1 MNVII
6 DERAA
11 DAATLSEGI
20 SISGSRGYLFIKRVF
35 DIVASLSAGLILLIP
50 MIVIGIMIRLDSPGP
65 AIYRQLRLGKNGKE
79 FYMLKF
85 RSMVEDAEIDGPRWA
100 EKDDERC
107 TRLGYKMRKV
117 RLDELPQ
124 LWNIFVGDMSFVGP
138 RPERPYFYDE
148 FEKYIPN
155 FRDRLA
161 VKPGLTGHAQVN
173 GGYELKPE
181 EKIIYDMEY
190 IRNRSVG
197 MDLQCIFKTVAV
209 IISRGG
215 AR

>member
-197 MDLQCIFKTVAV
+197 MDLQCIFKTVVV

>member
-1 MNVII
+1 MNAII

>member
-1 MNVII
+1 MNAII

-197 MDLQCIFKTVAV
+197 MDLQCIFKTVVV